1 MHVQNSLKYRRD
13 AWRRMP
19 EERVVTARIPP
30 ADLQVGS
37 RVPSARGDVARTE
50 REELTALIER
60 EYVGLRLTITRK
72 TQDPEL
78 AADLLN
84 EAIYTT
90 WQKWQDGKL
99 ERPQQVAGYVFAVA
113 MNLLRN
119 HRRAM
124 GVRPSK
130 RASASEL
137 DALPA
142 SSEPRDEVI
151 EAQLATRVRKLIQE
165 LDSERDRTVLV
176 RFYLDEEEKEVIC
189 RALSLSSLQFDKVLH
204 RARRRLRELMESRGF
219 SGSDL
224 VSVLIAVA
232 MVAAWRL

>member
-1 MHVQNSLKYRRD
+1 
-13 AWRRMP
+13 MP
-19 EERVVTARIPP
+19 DVTAPDPP
-30 ADLQVGS
+30 ADLRS
-37 RVPSARGDVARTE
+37 E
-50 REELTALIER
+50 REQLTALIER
-60 EYVGLRLTITRK
+60 EYVGLRLLITRR

-90 WQKWQDGKL
+90 WQKWQDGKI
-99 ERPQQVAGYVFAVA
+99 ERPQQLAGYVFAVA

-119 HRRAM
+119 HRRSM
-124 GVRPSK
+124 GVRPGK
-130 RASASEL
+130 RASAAEL

-142 SSEPRDEVI
+142 GESRDALI
-151 EAQLATRVRKLIQE
+151 EAELATRVRKLIQE

-176 RFYLDEEEKEVIC
+176 RFYLNEEEKETIC
-189 RALSLSSLQFDKVLH
+189 RTLSLSALQFDKVLH